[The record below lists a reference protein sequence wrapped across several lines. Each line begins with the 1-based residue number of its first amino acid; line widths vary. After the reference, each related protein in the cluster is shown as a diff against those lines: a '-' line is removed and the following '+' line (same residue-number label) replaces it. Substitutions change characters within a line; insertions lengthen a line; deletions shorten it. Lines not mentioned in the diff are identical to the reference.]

1 MIQESN
7 KRHCKIC
14 GQLRTRIEDGKFPNT
29 KNKRYKDEEGKLWN
43 GKTAPCCHG
52 IKVKEGMKKLRF
64 IRTLEKEDDE
74 RIKNGII

>member
-7 KRHCKIC
+7 LTHCKVC
-14 GQLRTRIEDGKFPNT
+14 HELRVRQEDGKFPNS
-29 KNKRYKDEEGKLWN
+29 KNKRYKDETGKLWN

-52 IKVKEGMKKLRF
+52 KKVKENMKKLRF
-64 IRTLEKEDDE
+64 FRDLEKEDDE